1 MLTKNAKRS
10 EHFDHFALLARRQ
23 RHTRRTFLLTI
34 ARKCVHKHVSRL
46 IAPLFCTALSHDH
59 IDEKKLF
66 INFFA
71 SYIYCLW
78 SVWAPVGCI
87 SLAIVREKDNVP
99 AFLYLRI
106 AQALIHKG
114 CSRIRWLGFD
124 GYSGK
129 FAYRPIGQRGDPLKI
144 VLYRIFLDIAREN
157 QPTLPCTCWVRAVAV
172 LSAISVK
179 KLFRCL
185 YVLRLPPAGCK
196 TDI

>member
-1 MLTKNAKRS
+1 MKK
-10 EHFDHFALLARRQ
+10 Q
-23 RHTRRTFLLTI
+23 
-34 ARKCVHKHVSRL
+34 
-46 IAPLFCTALSHDH
+46 LFN
-59 IDEKKLF
+59 
-66 INFFA
+66 NFVA
-71 SYIYCLW
+71 SYIPCLRF
-78 SVWAPVGCI
+78 VWAPVGCI
-87 SLAIVREKDNVP
+87 SLAIVREKDNAP

-157 QPTLPCTCWVRAVAV
+157 ATTFPCTCWVRAVAV

-179 KLFRCL
+179 KTMS
-185 YVLRLPPAGCK
+185 PPLCIAIASGGLQSQRTEIQTCSSL
-196 TDI
+196 